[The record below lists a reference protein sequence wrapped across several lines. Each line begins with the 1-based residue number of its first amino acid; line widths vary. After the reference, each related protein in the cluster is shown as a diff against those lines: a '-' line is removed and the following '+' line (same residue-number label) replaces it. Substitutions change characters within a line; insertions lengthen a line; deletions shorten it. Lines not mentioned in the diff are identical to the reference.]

1 MMLNTN
7 ISYMFNKIYLNLMKE
22 IKDKNPDIKAKLKA
36 SYKVFDKKSTEYIDK
51 MMLSMDDNVTK
62 ALFGEED
69 IIDNLEILNM
79 EIFVDITVNDV
90 LNNVIEN
97 NVESRNTFK
106 YYLYILM
113 VLCYIF
119 KLDDISDEQKDILL
133 RKTVDIMNSVDTNTI
148 NTDEEMDKYLDDV
161 LDDDLRK
168 VLLKMYRDRRLVKE
182 SVMRMDTEDLMGGSG
197 LEFLNNTKIGEL
209 AKEISASIDMSKLNM
224 DNPEEMLNM
233 NNMMSGSNNV
243 LGDIIQTVGSKITQK
258 IQSGEL
264 NQEDLMGEALNMMG
278 SLNSSGHGDMMS
290 QMMGMMGGMMGG
302 GMGGGMGEGMGGG
315 MGGGTSGN
323 ERGNKTRERLQ
334 QKLANKNVK

>member
-1 MMLNTN
+1 
-7 ISYMFNKIYLNLMKE
+7 MKE

-36 SYKVFDKKSTEYIDK
+36 NYKVFDKKSSEYIDK
-51 MMLSMDDNVTK
+51 MMLSMDDSVTK

-90 LNNVIEN
+90 LNKVIEN

-106 YYLYILM
+106 YYLYILT

-119 KLDDISDEQKDILL
+119 KLEDISDEQKDILL
-133 RKTVDIMNSVDTNTI
+133 RKTVDIMNSVDTDTI
-148 NTDEEMDKYLDDV
+148 KTEEEMDKYLDDV

-168 VLLKMYRDRRLVKE
+168 VLWKMYRDRKLVKE
-182 SVMRMDTEDLMGGSG
+182 SVMKLDTEDLCGGG

-233 NNMMSGSNNV
+233 NNLMSGSNNV

-302 GMGGGMGEGMGGG
+302 MGGGDME
-315 MGGGTSGN
+315 TPRN
-323 ERGNKTRERLQ
+323 NKTRERLQ
-334 QKLANKNVK
+334 RKLANKNAK